1 MQKLIEIINN
11 EDKKNPF
18 TDQELAKML
27 SMPRIKIINERN
39 KLNIPDSR
47 DRRKD
52 LLLRDLKIILSEYPN
67 LSERKTTELM
77 IDKGYNISRNIV
89 ARNIKELMSEGEI
102 EEVNIEKIDD
112 SSTDIKGYTKNQNTN
127 EEDESGFKKLIGYRG
142 SLKNKIDLAKAAI
155 LYPPNGLHTLIYGGT
170 GVGKSELAEC
180 MYEFAVAN
188 NVKPKDSP
196 FIIFNC
202 ADYAENPNLL
212 ISQLFGVVKGA
223 YTGANAEREG
233 LVEKA
238 NGGVLFLDEIHRL
251 PPEGQEILFYLI
263 DKGKYRKLGE
273 TNTERSVNVLIL
285 AATTENPESN
295 LLLTFRRRIPMLIEL
310 PKLIDRPLSEKLEII
325 TMFLVREANRVNRNL
340 LITRDVLM
348 CLMLYNCQGNIGQ
361 LKSDIQVICAKSYVK
376 YMSKNTNEV
385 IIDMEDLSN
394 LMKSEFLKGN
404 KVNKTIMNLV
414 TDDLYVDIKNLKG
427 HKNEI
432 TNYVN
437 QNEIYQYIENEFQK
451 LEQQGM
457 KSEEIDEILLEK
469 VESKLGKIIDNKN
482 ITKVLN
488 INELKTIVRPE
499 VINITEGI
507 LEIVRDK
514 YKFINNSFF
523 IALAIHIN
531 FTIERVLTGKV
542 ITKSNIDITKKI
554 LPQEFQVAEKIR
566 KMIENAT
573 NLKIPNDEAGYIALY
588 INKFCS
594 DELILEPK
602 VRVII
607 ITHGHVA
614 EGMADV
620 VNQLL
625 GINDTIGIEIALD
638 ESPESA
644 LERTIKVVKQI
655 DEGKGCLLLVDMGS
669 LGGFASVIEE
679 RTGIRAKT
687 IGRVDTLLALEAV
700 RKASIEGDSLDNIM
714 EDLKESKLY
723 QGTFKSEISTNSNNK
738 IKKKALITICLT
750 GEGNALSIKKHLQNY
765 LKKATVDIDIFPMG
779 FINKEDIEEE
789 INKISI
795 DYDILAVC
803 GTINLKVAN
812 IPFISYESILNGTG
826 INRITKL
833 MDIYSD
839 KEESVK
845 EESLSDLIHE
855 ELIFLDLDGLSKEDV
870 IDNMAEALEEGGY
883 VNNRFTLSLY
893 KREAMG
899 SGIFNNTIAIP
910 HGLPEN
916 VIKPA
921 IVIAKL
927 NNPVQWEGN
936 IMVDLVLMLALKE
949 NNREEIKKLF
959 FMIREDNLMEKL
971 NSASSVKDIKKMFS

>member
-1 MQKLIEIINN
+1 MEKLVEIIKQ
-11 EDKKNPF
+11 EDKKNPY
-18 TDQELAKML
+18 TDQELAKIL
-27 SMPRIKIINERN
+27 SLPRLKIISERN

-47 DRRKD
+47 DRRKKM
-52 LLLRDLKIILSEYPN
+52 LLEDLKDILTKNPN
-67 LSERKTTELM
+67 MSERKITDLM
-77 IDKGYNISRNIV
+77 IERGYNISRNIV
-89 ARNIKELMSEGEI
+89 ARNMKDLLEDTESKNDDNNDLKKSSNTFKEYIKR
-102 EEVNIEKIDD
+102 EERA
-112 SSTDIKGYTKNQNTN
+112 

-188 NVKPKDSP
+188 NVKSKDAP

-223 YTGANAEREG
+223 YTGANSDREG

-273 TNTERSVNVLIL
+273 TNTERNVNVLIL

-310 PKLIDRPLSEKLEII
+310 PKLTDRPLSEKLEII

-340 LITRDVLM
+340 LVTRDVLM

-361 LKSDIQVICAKSYVK
+361 LKSDIQVICAKGYVK
-376 YMSKNTNEV
+376 YMSKNINEV

-394 LMKSEFLKGN
+394 IIKSEFLKGN
-404 KVNKTIMNLV
+404 KINKTIMSLV
-414 TDDLYVDIKNLKG
+414 TDDLYIDIKNMKS
-427 HKNEI
+427 HKSEI
-432 TNYVN
+432 TKYVN
-437 QNEIYQYIENEFQK
+437 ENEIYQYIENEFQN
-451 LEQQGM
+451 LESQGM
-457 KSEEIDEILLEK
+457 KSEEIDEILLQK
-469 VESKLGKIIDNKN
+469 VEGKLGRIIDNKN

-499 VINITEGI
+499 VINITEKI
-507 LEIVRDK
+507 LDIVRDK

-531 FTIERVLTGKV
+531 FTIERVLTGKS
-542 ITKSNIDITKKI
+542 ITKSNIDVTKKV

-566 KMIENAT
+566 KTIEKAT
-573 NLKIPNDEAGYIALY
+573 NLPIPNDEAGYIALY

-625 GINDTIGIEIALD
+625 GVDDTIGIEIALD

-669 LGGFASVIEE
+669 LGGFASAIEE

-714 EDLKESKLY
+714 EELKESRLY
-723 QGTFKSEISTNSNNK
+723 QGTFKSEISSRANVDE
-738 IKKKALITICLT
+738 KKKALVTICLT
-750 GEGNALSIKKHLQNY
+750 GEGNALSIKKYLENHLKRDN
-765 LKKATVDIDIFPMG
+765 KDIEIFPMG

-789 INKISI
+789 IELLSEEYNVV
-795 DYDILAVC
+795 AVC
-803 GTINLKVAN
+803 GTINPKISNV
-812 IPFISYESILNGTG
+812 PFVSYESILNGKG
-826 INRITKL
+826 INRISKF
-833 MDIYSD
+833 MDIYTQ
-839 KEESVK
+839 EEVVN
-845 EESLSDLIHE
+845 EERLIDLIQDD
-855 ELIFLDLDGLSKEDV
+855 LLFLDMDELSKESI
-870 IDNMAEALEEGGY
+870 IDKMAETLEAKGY
-883 VNNRFTLSLY
+883 VNSKFILSLY

-921 IVIAKL
+921 IAIAKL
-927 NNPVQWEGN
+927 NNPVQWEGQV
-936 IMVDLVLMLALKE
+936 MVDLVVMLALKE
-949 NNREEIKKLF
+949 NNRQEIKKLF
-959 FMIREDNLMEKL
+959 SMIREEELAEKL
-971 NSASSVKDIKKMFS
+971 KTAQSVKDIKKMFS

>member
-1 MQKLIEIINN
+1 MEKLIEIIEK
-11 EDKKNPF
+11 EDKKNPY
-18 TDQELAKML
+18 TDQELSKML
-27 SMPRIKIINERN
+27 SIPRLKIISERN

-47 DRRKD
+47 DRRRKV
-52 LLLRDLKIILSEYPN
+52 LLEDLKDILSTN
-67 LSERKTTELM
+67 KNISERKITELM
-77 IDKGYNISRNIV
+77 IKRGYNISRNIV
-89 ARNIKELMSEGEI
+89 ARNIKDLLENSGINREA
-102 EEVNIEKIDD
+102 EEDDKGEKIKDYFKVEEK
-112 SSTDIKGYTKNQNTN
+112 I

-180 MYEFAVAN
+180 MYEFSVAN
-188 NVKPKDSP
+188 NVKPKEAP

-223 YTGANAEREG
+223 YTGANTDREG

-273 TNTERSVNVLIL
+273 TSTERNVNVLIL

-310 PKLIDRPLSEKLEII
+310 PKLNERPLSEKLEII
-325 TMFLVREANRVNRNL
+325 TMFLVREANRLNRNL
-340 LITRDVLM
+340 LVTRDVLM

-376 YMSKNTNEV
+376 YMSKNASEV
-385 IIDMEDLSN
+385 VIDMEDLSN
-394 LMKSEFLKGN
+394 QIKSEFIKGN
-404 KVNKTIMNLV
+404 RINKAIMNLV
-414 TDDLYVDIKNLKG
+414 IDDLYIDVKNMKS
-427 HKNEI
+427 HKSEI
-432 TNYVN
+432 TKYVN
-437 QNEIYQYIENEFQK
+437 ENEIYQYIENQFQY
-451 LEQQGM
+451 LEKQGM
-457 KSEEIDEILLEK
+457 KAEEIDEILLEK
-469 VESKLGKIIDNKN
+469 VEEKLVKIIDNKN

-499 VINITEGI
+499 VINITEEI

-531 FTIERVLTGKV
+531 FTIERVLTGKS
-542 ITKSNIDITKKI
+542 ITKSNIDVTKKV
-554 LPQEFQVAEKIR
+554 LPQEFHVAEKIR
-566 KMIENAT
+566 KVIEKAT
-573 NLKIPNDEAGYIALY
+573 KLEIPKDETGYIALY

-594 DELILEPK
+594 DEMIFESK
-602 VRVII
+602 VRVVI

-625 GINDTIGIEIALD
+625 GLNDAVGIEIALD
-638 ESPESA
+638 ESPEIA
-644 LERTIKVVKQI
+644 LERTIEVVKQI

-669 LGGFASVIEE
+669 LGGFAHATEE
-679 RTGIRAKT
+679 RTGIRTKT

-700 RKASIEGDSLDNIM
+700 RKASIERDRLDNII
-714 EDLKESKLY
+714 EELKESRLY
-723 QGTFKSEISTNSNNK
+723 QGTFKSEISSREKEK

-750 GEGNALSIKKHLQNY
+750 GEGNALSIKKHLRNY
-765 LKKATVDIDIFPMG
+765 LKRNNNDIDIFPIG
-779 FINKEDIEEE
+779 FINKEDIDAE
-789 INKISI
+789 IERLSE
-795 DYDILAVC
+795 DYNILAIC
-803 GTINLKVAN
+803 GTINPKVTN
-812 IPFISYESILNGTG
+812 IPFISYESILNGIG
-826 INRITKL
+826 INRIEKL
-833 MDIYSD
+833 MDIY
-839 KEESVK
+839 KEEEDVTK
-845 EESLSDLIHE
+845 EENLAELITE
-855 ELIFLDLDGLSKEDV
+855 ELVFLDLEGLSKENV
-870 IDNMAEALEEGGY
+870 IDKMAETLEEKGY
-883 VNNRFTLSLY
+883 VNNKFILSLY

-899 SGIFNNTIAIP
+899 SGIFDNKVAIP

-916 VIKPA
+916 VIRPA

-927 NNPVQWEGN
+927 NNPVHWEGE
-936 IMVDLVLMLALKE
+936 IMVDLVIMLALKE
-949 NNREEIKKLF
+949 NNRQEIKKLF
-959 FMIREDNLMEKL
+959 NMIREENLVERL
-971 NSASSVKDIKKMFS
+971 NTTKSVKDIKKMFS

>member
-1 MQKLIEIINN
+1 MEKLVEIIKQ
-11 EDKKNPF
+11 EDKKNPY
-18 TDQELAKML
+18 TDQELAKIL
-27 SMPRIKIINERN
+27 SLPRLKIISERN

-47 DRRKD
+47 DRRKK
-52 LLLRDLKIILSEYPN
+52 LLLEDLKDILSKNPN
-67 LSERKTTELM
+67 MSERKITDLM
-77 IDKGYNISRNIV
+77 IEKGYNISRNIV
-89 ARNIKELMSEGEI
+89 ARNIKDLLGDIELKNDDEKRNKKSSDTFKEYIKVEERSEE
-102 EEVNIEKIDD
+102 N
-112 SSTDIKGYTKNQNTN
+112 
-127 EEDESGFKKLIGYRG
+127 ESGFKKLIGYRG

-188 NVKPKDSP
+188 NVKSKDAP

-223 YTGANAEREG
+223 YTGASSDREG

-273 TNTERSVNVLIL
+273 TNTERNVNVLIL
-285 AATTENPESN
+285 GATTENPESN

-310 PKLIDRPLSEKLEII
+310 PKLTDRPLSEKLEII

-340 LITRDVLM
+340 LVTRDVLM

-361 LKSDIQVICAKSYVK
+361 LKSDIQVICAKGYVK
-376 YMSKNTNEV
+376 YMSKNISEV

-394 LMKSEFLKGN
+394 IIKSEFLKGN
-404 KVNKTIMNLV
+404 KINKTIMSLV
-414 TDDLYVDIKNLKG
+414 TDDLYIDIKNMKS
-427 HKNEI
+427 HKSEI
-432 TNYVN
+432 TKYVN
-437 QNEIYQYIENEFQK
+437 ENEIYQYIENEFQN
-451 LEQQGM
+451 LESQGM
-457 KSEEIDEILLEK
+457 KSEEIDEILLQK
-469 VESKLGKIIDNKN
+469 VEGKLGRIIDNKN

-499 VINITEGI
+499 VINITEKI
-507 LEIVRDK
+507 LDIVRDK

-531 FTIERVLTGKV
+531 FTIERVLTGKS
-542 ITKSNIDITKKI
+542 ITKSNIDVTKKV

-566 KMIENAT
+566 KTIEKAT
-573 NLKIPNDEAGYIALY
+573 NLPIPNDEAGYIALY

-625 GINDTIGIEIALD
+625 GVDDTIGIEIALD

-669 LGGFASVIEE
+669 LGGFASAIEE
-679 RTGIRAKT
+679 RIGIRAKT

-714 EDLKESKLY
+714 EELKESRLY
-723 QGTFKSEISTNSNNK
+723 QGTFKSEISSRSNGDE
-738 IKKKALITICLT
+738 KKKALVTICLT
-750 GEGNALSIKKHLQNY
+750 GEGNALSIKKYLENHLKRDN
-765 LKKATVDIDIFPMG
+765 KDIEIFPMG

-789 INKISI
+789 IELLSEEYNVV
-795 DYDILAVC
+795 AVC
-803 GTINLKVAN
+803 GTINPKISNV
-812 IPFISYESILNGTG
+812 PFVSYESILNGKG
-826 INRITKL
+826 ISRISKF
-833 MDIYSD
+833 MDIYTQ
-839 KEESVK
+839 EEVVN
-845 EESLSDLIHE
+845 EERLIDLIQE
-855 ELIFLDLDGLSKEDV
+855 DLVFLDMDELSKESI
-870 IDNMAEALEEGGY
+870 IDKMAETLEAKGY
-883 VNNRFTLSLY
+883 VNSKFILSLY

-921 IVIAKL
+921 IAIAKL
-927 NNPVQWEGN
+927 NNPVQWEGEV
-936 IMVDLVLMLALKE
+936 MVDLVVMLALKE
-949 NNREEIKKLF
+949 NNRQEIKKLF
-959 FMIREDNLMEKL
+959 SMIREEDLTEKL
-971 NSASSVKDIKKMFS
+971 KTAQSVKDIKKMFS

>member
-1 MQKLIEIINN
+1 MEKLVEIIKQ
-11 EDKKNPF
+11 EDKKNPY
-18 TDQELAKML
+18 TDQELAKIL
-27 SMPRIKIINERN
+27 SLPRLKIISERN

-47 DRRKD
+47 DRRKK
-52 LLLRDLKIILSEYPN
+52 LLLEDLKDILSKNPN
-67 LSERKTTELM
+67 MSERKITDLM
-77 IDKGYNISRNIV
+77 IEKGYNISRNIV
-89 ARNIKELMSEGEI
+89 ARNIKDLLGDIELKNDDEKRNKKSSDTFKEYIKVEERSEE
-102 EEVNIEKIDD
+102 N
-112 SSTDIKGYTKNQNTN
+112 
-127 EEDESGFKKLIGYRG
+127 ESGFKKLIGYRG

-188 NVKPKDSP
+188 NVKSKDAP

-223 YTGANAEREG
+223 YTGASSDREG

-273 TNTERSVNVLIL
+273 TNTERNVNVLIL
-285 AATTENPESN
+285 GATTENPESN

-310 PKLIDRPLSEKLEII
+310 PKLTDRPLSEKLEII

-340 LITRDVLM
+340 LVTRDVLM

-361 LKSDIQVICAKSYVK
+361 LKSDIQVICAKGYVK
-376 YMSKNTNEV
+376 YMSKNISEV

-394 LMKSEFLKGN
+394 IIKNEFLKGN
-404 KVNKTIMNLV
+404 KINKTIMSLV
-414 TDDLYVDIKNLKG
+414 TDDLYIDIKNMKS
-427 HKNEI
+427 HKSEI
-432 TNYVN
+432 TKYVN
-437 QNEIYQYIENEFQK
+437 ENEIYQYIENEFQN
-451 LEQQGM
+451 LESQGM
-457 KSEEIDEILLEK
+457 KSEEIDEILLQK
-469 VESKLGKIIDNKN
+469 VEGKLGRIIDNKN

-499 VINITEGI
+499 VINITEKI
-507 LEIVRDK
+507 LDIVRDK

-531 FTIERVLTGKV
+531 FTIERVLTGKS
-542 ITKSNIDITKKI
+542 ITKSNIDVTKKV

-566 KMIENAT
+566 KTIEKAT
-573 NLKIPNDEAGYIALY
+573 NLPIPNDEAGYIALY

-625 GINDTIGIEIALD
+625 GVDDTIGIEIALD

-669 LGGFASVIEE
+669 LGGFASTIEE
-679 RTGIRAKT
+679 RIGIRAKT

-714 EDLKESKLY
+714 EELKESRLY
-723 QGTFKSEISTNSNNK
+723 QGTFKSEISSRSNGDE
-738 IKKKALITICLT
+738 KKKALVTICLT
-750 GEGNALSIKKHLQNY
+750 GEGNALSIKKYLENHLKRDN
-765 LKKATVDIDIFPMG
+765 KDIEIFPMG

-789 INKISI
+789 IELLSEEYNVV
-795 DYDILAVC
+795 AVC
-803 GTINLKVAN
+803 GTINPKISNV
-812 IPFISYESILNGTG
+812 PFVSYESILNGKG
-826 INRITKL
+826 ISRISKF
-833 MDIYSD
+833 MDIYTQ
-839 KEESVK
+839 EEVVN
-845 EESLSDLIHE
+845 EERLIDLIQE
-855 ELIFLDLDGLSKEDV
+855 DLVFLDMDELSKESI
-870 IDNMAEALEEGGY
+870 IDKMAETLEDKGY
-883 VNNRFTLSLY
+883 VNSKFILSLY

-921 IVIAKL
+921 IAIAKL
-927 NNPVQWEGN
+927 NNPVQWEGEV
-936 IMVDLVLMLALKE
+936 MVDLVVMLALKE
-949 NNREEIKKLF
+949 NNRQEIKKLF
-959 FMIREDNLMEKL
+959 SMIREEDLTEKL
-971 NSASSVKDIKKMFS
+971 KIAQSVKDIKKMFS

>member
-1 MQKLIEIINN
+1 MEKLVEIIKQ
-11 EDKKNPF
+11 EDKKNPY
-18 TDQELAKML
+18 TDQELAKIL
-27 SMPRIKIINERN
+27 SLPRLKIISERN

-47 DRRKD
+47 DRRKK
-52 LLLRDLKIILSEYPN
+52 LLLEDLKNILSKNPN
-67 LSERKTTELM
+67 MSERKITDLM
-77 IDKGYNISRNIV
+77 IEKGYNISRNIV
-89 ARNIKELMSEGEI
+89 ARNIKDLLGDIELKND
-102 EEVNIEKIDD
+102 EEKDNNKSSNTFKEYIKKEEK
-112 SSTDIKGYTKNQNTN
+112 S
-127 EEDESGFKKLIGYRG
+127 EEDDSGFKKLIGYRG

-188 NVKPKDSP
+188 NVKPKEAP

-223 YTGANAEREG
+223 YTGANSEREG

-273 TNTERSVNVLIL
+273 TNTERNVNVLIL
-285 AATTENPESN
+285 GATTENPESN

-310 PKLIDRPLSEKLEII
+310 PKLTDRPLSEKLEII

-340 LITRDVLM
+340 LVTRDVLM

-361 LKSDIQVICAKSYVK
+361 LKSDIQVICAKGYVK
-376 YMSKNTNEV
+376 YMSKNINEV

-394 LMKSEFLKGN
+394 IVKSEFLKGN
-404 KVNKTIMNLV
+404 KINKTIMSLV
-414 TDDLYVDIKNLKG
+414 TDDLYIDIKNMKS

-432 TNYVN
+432 TKYVN
-437 QNEIYQYIENEFQK
+437 ENEIYQYIENEFQN
-451 LEQQGM
+451 LERQGM
-457 KSEEIDEILLEK
+457 KAEEIDEVLLQK
-469 VESKLGKIIDNKN
+469 VEGKLGRIIDNKN

-499 VINITEGI
+499 VINITETI
-507 LEIVRDK
+507 LDIVRDK

-531 FTIERVLTGKV
+531 FTIERVLTGKT
-542 ITKSNIDITKKI
+542 ITKSNIDVTKKV

-566 KMIENAT
+566 KTIEKAT
-573 NLKIPNDEAGYIALY
+573 NLKIPKDEAGYIALY

-625 GINDTIGIEIALD
+625 GVDDTIGIEIALD

-669 LGGFASVIEE
+669 LGGFAGSIEE

-714 EDLKESKLY
+714 EELKESKLY
-723 QGTFKSEISTNSNNK
+723 QGTFKSEISSRSK
-738 IKKKALITICLT
+738 DSIKKKALVTICLT
-750 GEGNALSIKKHLQNY
+750 GEGNALSIKKHLENH
-765 LKKATVDIDIFPMG
+765 LKRDKKDIEIFPMG

-789 INKISI
+789 IELLSEE
-795 DYDILAVC
+795 YDVIAVC
-803 GTINLKVAN
+803 GTINPKISN
-812 IPFISYESILNGTG
+812 IPFISYESVLSGKG
-826 INRITKL
+826 INRLAKL
-833 MDIYSD
+833 MDIYTQ
-839 KEESVK
+839 EEVIN
-845 EESLSDLIHE
+845 EESLKDLIQE
-855 ELIFLDLDGLSKEDV
+855 DLVFLDTDELTKEGI
-870 IDNMAEALEEGGY
+870 IDKMAETLEAKGY
-883 VNNRFTLSLY
+883 VNSKFILSLY

-899 SGIFNNTIAIP
+899 SGIFDNTIAIP

-921 IVIAKL
+921 IAIAKL
-927 NNPVQWEGN
+927 NNPVQWEGQV
-936 IMVDLVLMLALKE
+936 MVDLVVMLALKE
-949 NNREEIKKLF
+949 NNRQEIKKLF
-959 FMIREDNLMEKL
+959 SMIREEELAEKL
-971 NSASSVKDIKKMFS
+971 KTAQSVKDIKKMFS